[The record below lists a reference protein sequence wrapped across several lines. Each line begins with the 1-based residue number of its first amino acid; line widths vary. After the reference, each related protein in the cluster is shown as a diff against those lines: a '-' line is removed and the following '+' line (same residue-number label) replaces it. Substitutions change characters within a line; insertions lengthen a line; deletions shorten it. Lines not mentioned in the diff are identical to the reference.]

1 MKYKIGE
8 LAKKV
13 RVNIQTIRYYER
25 IGLLLPTVRMESG
38 GYRLY
43 DNEAKK
49 RLEFIRYSKKLGF
62 TLKETEELLRL
73 RVDKKARCGD
83 VKKKAEDK
91 LREIDKKIEGLQ
103 SIRKVLKAM
112 VKTCQNRRSIEHC
125 SILETI
131 EKKEVNYHGIK
142 EKG

>member
-1 MKYKIGE
+1 MECKIGE

-13 RVNIQTIRYYER
+13 VVNIQTIRYYER
-25 IGLLLPTVRMESG
+25 RGLLLPTTKMES

-73 RVDKKARCGD
+73 RASTTAKCRDIKEKAN
-83 VKKKAEDK
+83 DK
-91 LREIDKKIEGLQ
+91 LREIDRKIEGLQ
-103 SIRKVLKAM
+103 TMRKVLNELIR
-112 VKTCQNRRSIEHC
+112 TCHAGQPTEKCPILRTIDKKGRRS
-125 SILETI
+125 
-131 EKKEVNYHGIK
+131 
-142 EKG
+142 

>member
-1 MKYKIGE
+1 MEYKIGE

-13 RVNIQTIRYYER
+13 GVNIQTVRYYER
-25 IGLLLPTVRMESG
+25 CGLLLPTTRMES

-43 DNEAKK
+43 DNDAKK

-73 RVDKKARCGD
+73 RVSTKAKCGD

-91 LREIDKKIEGLQ
+91 LMEIDKKIEGLK
-103 SIRKVLKAM
+103 SMRKVLKEM
-112 VKTCQNRRSIEHC
+112 IKTCQNGQPTEHC
-125 SILETI
+125 PILKTI
-131 EKKEVNYHGIK
+131 DKKGRNK
-142 EKG
+142 